1 MPEFLYSITQS
12 PFFYFGAGIL
22 LIVLFFWYLATEL
35 DSAKRKAGACFI
47 IGLASFCLISLFV
60 NGMRYGIDIEG
71 GEELTLRVQPKL
83 DDEGNPT
90 VAPTEEDMAKA
101 CNILGE
107 RLNAT
112 GTAEVQILH
121 SGDKILIQIPVIDRN
136 DA

>member
-1 MPEFLYSITQS
+1 MIGITEILS
-12 PFFYFGAGIL
+12 VLSIL

-90 VAPTEEDMAKA
+90 VAPTEAP
-101 CNILGE
+101 
-107 RLNAT
+107 
-112 GTAEVQILH
+112 TAEPTEAPTEAPTEEPTEAPAVA
-121 SGDKILIQIPVIDRN
+121 VE
-136 DA
+136 